1 LDYFP
6 LDSLLPHADR
16 LKLNAVGLTANVAVK
31 NMITAKKKP
40 PNKFLEV
47 FFRTL
52 VASLR
57 QGFF

>member
-1 LDYFP
+1 MDYFP

-47 FFRTL
+47 FFKTY
-52 VASLR
+52 A
-57 QGFF
+57 